1 MDDNESLGK
10 YLRREREDRKISL
23 REVANHT
30 RVREY
35 LLKALEE
42 DQFHLLPSTTY
53 VKGFLLTYAHYVGLD
68 PHDVI
73 RRYEDFLRGETD
85 RDAKVLPE
93 KKNLWKKSYLLMVG
107 GVIAAGLVAVYFF
120 LYRSKPAGESISI
133 KPKTEEIL
141 PTPASPQV
149 ASSANTTSV
158 AKEEPLSL
166 QLKAIEKTWLRIQV
180 DGQPE
185 QEMIFNPGEGGFHQ
199 GLKQIRV
206 LVGNAGGL
214 DVVFNGR
221 VLEKVGKSGEVATL
235 IFTPQGVE
243 VNRHDKPKAQ

>member
-1 MDDNESLGK
+1 MDDKESLGK

-35 LLKALEE
+35 LLKAIEE
-42 DQFHLLPSTTY
+42 DQFHLLPSATY
-53 VKGFLLTYAHYVGLD
+53 VKGFLLTYAQYIGLD
-68 PHDVI
+68 PNDVI
-73 RRYEDFLRGETD
+73 RRYEDLLRGEPN
-85 RDAKVLPE
+85 RDAEVLPE
-93 KKNLWKKSYLLMVG
+93 KKILWKRNYLLMVG
-107 GVIAAGLVAVYFF
+107 GVIAASLVAVYFF
-120 LYRSKPAGESISI
+120 LYLSKPADESISA
-133 KPKTEEIL
+133 KPKTEENL
-141 PTPASPQV
+141 PAPAPPQV
-149 ASSANTTSV
+149 ASTASTTSV

-180 DGQPE
+180 DDQPE
-185 QEMIFNPGEGGFHQ
+185 QEMIFNPGEGGSHQ

-221 VLEKVGKSGEVATL
+221 TLEKVGKSGDVATL
-235 IFTPQGVE
+235 TFTLQGVE
-243 VNRHDKPKAQ
+243 VNRHDKPKVQ